1 MVSSYTLVPEH
12 SLLSENDAKKVA
24 KKFKI
29 SMEKFPKIPASD
41 PQAQKLK
48 AVPGQLISIKRD
60 DGNGEYV
67 YYRYVIKG

>member
-1 MVSSYTLVPEH
+1 LVSSYTLVPEH
-12 SLLSENDAKKVA
+12 SLLSESDAKKVA

-29 SMEKFPKIPASD
+29 PLEKFPKIPASD